1 MKGKGQDHD
10 CDAPFI
16 RIEDAEA
23 GVLRDYASLVLPDG
37 FAERVREVL
46 EATLA
51 TRNTES
57 GWCTFQLGR
66 RRRDEYQCRPAAT
79 HRAWLGFELGRN
91 GGACASLLKP
101 QGGGGPPVA
110 GAVCGIIAAT
120 S

>member
-1 MKGKGQDHD
+1 VLMKGKGQDHD

-51 TRNTES
+51 TRNTAS

-66 RRRDEYQCRPAAT
+66 RRRVEYQCRPAAT
-79 HRAWLGFELGRN
+79 HRAWRGFELGRN
-91 GGACASLLKP
+91 GGACAPLLKP
-101 QGGGGPPVA
+101 QSEA
-110 GAVCGIIAAT
+110 
-120 S
+120 